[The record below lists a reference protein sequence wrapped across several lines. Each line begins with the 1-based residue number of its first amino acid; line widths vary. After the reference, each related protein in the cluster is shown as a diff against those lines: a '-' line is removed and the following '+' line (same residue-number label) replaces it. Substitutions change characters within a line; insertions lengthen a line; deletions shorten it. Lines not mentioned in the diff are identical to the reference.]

1 MTRRGGGMRHKV
13 DIGMSAE
20 VLGSGVRQRNFR
32 TWLAE
37 TNWAI
42 VLICLGP
49 AATYYAMVITLG
61 FPSFFTQHPHGLTF
75 NSMLLHLLQGQFDVD
90 PRTIGDEGIVR
101 NGLSYTYFGIL
112 PALLRGPFLPF
123 ASDFAGTDYTRLS

>member
-1 MTRRGGGMRHKV
+1 MRRCGSAKRDKV
-13 DIGMSAE
+13 DIGMPAE
-20 VLGSGVRQRNFR
+20 ALGSGVRRRDVR

-42 VLICLGP
+42 VALCLVP
-49 AATYYAMVITLG
+49 AAAYYAMVIALG

-75 NSMLLHLLQGQFDVD
+75 NSMLLHLFQGQFDVD

-101 NGLSYTYFGIL
+101 NGLSYTYFG
-112 PALLRGPFLPF
+112 
-123 ASDFAGTDYTRLS
+123 